1 VSLQYRDCDDEL
13 RSLADEHGV
22 EIVSLPEVTRHADYL
37 RTFELVAALDLVITV
52 PTSVLHVAG
61 ALGKECWVVM
71 HHRAAWRE
79 CSTDER
85 IPWYPRTHMRFVRG
99 PDEPDWQE
107 RIRLVAETLTART
120 HGG

>member
-1 VSLQYRDCDDEL
+1 
-13 RSLADEHGV
+13 
-22 EIVSLPEVTRHADYL
+22 VSLPEVTRHADYL
-37 RTFELVAALDLVITV
+37 RTIEFVAALDLVITV

-71 HHRAAWRE
+71 DHRAAWRE
-79 CSTDER
+79 CSANER

-99 PDEPDWQE
+99 PDEADWQE
-107 RIRLVAETLTART
+107 RIRLVAETLAART